1 VVGAVADVDSAAKE
15 EGALFVVPTATDGQ
29 RGPLAVWVIAAGWA
43 AAARKRYGEA
53 WLLTPQ
59 GVLSSE
65 EARELAARSIP
76 AREEERSGFRRH
88 VPALAKTAIR
98 DVRHVAKERRFRR
111 RALDGPWASRRL
123 GFIWQRHELFHRAG
137 FEVARRTGAP
147 LVLFIDAPMVWE
159 HRQWGVRRPGW
170 GSLLERAGERPIF
183 KAADLL
189 VCVSDEVAEGV
200 LKRGGSQD
208 RILVSPNAVDTELF
222 GASNSGDKV
231 RERLGLKGRFVIGW
245 TGSFRQFHRV
255 ETALYAVGT
264 LQEEMPELTLLLVG
278 DGIERPRIEELA
290 ERLEVRNVIFTGT
303 VPNMEIPN
311 YVGAMDGAL
320 VLHPGRD
327 HFYQSPTKLREY
339 MAGATP
345 VIAPRIGEMGRLLND
360 GRDAL
365 LIEGDDAGSLA
376 QAIRRLH
383 QDPGLRDRLGTA
395 ARARTIREDSYDHR
409 LEAVLTALERL
420 PARSPQGVS

>member
-1 VVGAVADVDSAAKE
+1 VSSTVKE
-15 EGALFVVPTATDGQ
+15 EGALFVVPTASDGQ

-59 GVLSSE
+59 GVLTAE
-65 EARELAARSIP
+65 EARGLAARPVP
-76 AREEERSGFRRH
+76 AREESGGLRRH

-98 DVRHVAKERRFRR
+98 DARHVAKERRFRR
-111 RALDGPWASRRL
+111 TAFDGPWASRRL

-147 LVLFIDAPMVWE
+147 LVLFIDAPLVWE

-170 GSLLERAGERPIF
+170 GGLLERVGERPLF
-183 KAADLL
+183 RAADLL
-189 VCVSDEVAEGV
+189 VCVSEEVAEEV
-200 LKRGGSQD
+200 LRRGGSEE

-231 RERLGLKGRFVIGW
+231 RERLGLEGRFVIGW
-245 TGSFRQFHRV
+245 TGSFRSFHRL
-255 ETALYAVGT
+255 ETALEAVAI
-264 LQEEMPELTLLLVG
+264 LQEEIPELTLLLVG
-278 DGIERPRIEELA
+278 DGIERPRLEELA
-290 ERLEVRNVIFTGT
+290 GQMAQRRVIFTGT
-303 VPNMEIPN
+303 VSNAEIPD
-311 YVGAMDGAL
+311 YLGAMDAAL

-339 MAGATP
+339 MAAATP
-345 VIAPRIGEMGRLLND
+345 VIAPRIGEMGRLMTD
-360 GRDAL
+360 GVDAL
-365 LIEGDDAGSLA
+365 LIDGDDAGSLA
-376 QAIRRLH
+376 RAISHLR
-383 QDPGLRDRLGTA
+383 QDPGLRRRIGAA

-420 PARSPQGVS
+420 PARSPQGVAS